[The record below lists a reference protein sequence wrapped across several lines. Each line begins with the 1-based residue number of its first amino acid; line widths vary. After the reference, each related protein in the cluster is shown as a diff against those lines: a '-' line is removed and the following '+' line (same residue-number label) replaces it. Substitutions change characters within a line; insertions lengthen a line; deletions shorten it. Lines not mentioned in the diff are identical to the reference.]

1 MLLKSVYVDFF
12 ADSRVVIAL
21 VQTEMAYGRP
31 QKPAVHFPGVLQ
43 RRFYQAAVM
52 NIGTCDCHSQRNTL
66 TVHMEM
72 DLAATSP
79 SIRRVASEALSR

>member
-1 MLLKSVYVDFF
+1 MHIGAY
-12 ADSRVVIAL
+12 SR
-21 VQTEMAYGRP
+21 
-31 QKPAVHFPGVLQ
+31 
-43 RRFYQAAVM
+43 
-52 NIGTCDCHSQRNTL
+52 HSQRNTL